1 MIMLEK
7 QLQEILKRFPEL
19 KLSKRVNDI
28 VLAGVLNIDCYYEKL
43 DERIIDKFNVQII
56 IPEAFPKKLPIVRE
70 VGKKIPLKYGHIYS
84 DGELCLA
91 TDQEIRITLGYD
103 INLYEWLDK
112 FVIPYFYG
120 YSYFEKY
127 DVMPFGER
135 SHGNKGVNE
144 FYKEFFSVDTVE
156 QVQEFFKYISSFKNY
171 KYKGHHLCPCGSN
184 KKIRDCKKEH
194 SDMLKKCQEKEFR
207 NVLLGFYKR

>member
-1 MIMLEK
+1 MIMLEE

-144 FYKEFFSVDTVE
+144 FYKEF
-156 QVQEFFKYISSFKNY
+156 I
-171 KYKGHHLCPCGSN
+171 
-184 KKIRDCKKEH
+184 
-194 SDMLKKCQEKEFR
+194 
-207 NVLLGFYKR
+207 

>member
-1 MIMLEK
+1 MIMLEE

-135 SHGNKGVNE
+135 SHGNKGVN
-144 FYKEFFSVDTVE
+144 
-156 QVQEFFKYISSFKNY
+156 
-171 KYKGHHLCPCGSN
+171 
-184 KKIRDCKKEH
+184 
-194 SDMLKKCQEKEFR
+194 
-207 NVLLGFYKR
+207 